1 MMKRFACLLL
11 LILLAAVPILS
22 VADAQYQLYPFQG
35 YAEIVSYS
43 DGNMYVQTQI
53 QYPVSK
59 AFLYVSG
66 EGLKEVPLASDLAA
80 EEDSLFVLHDKFY
93 V

>member
-43 DGNMYVQTQI
+43 DGNMLCHLPT
-53 QYPVSK
+53 
-59 AFLYVSG
+59 
-66 EGLKEVPLASDLAA
+66 
-80 EEDSLFVLHDKFY
+80 
-93 V
+93 